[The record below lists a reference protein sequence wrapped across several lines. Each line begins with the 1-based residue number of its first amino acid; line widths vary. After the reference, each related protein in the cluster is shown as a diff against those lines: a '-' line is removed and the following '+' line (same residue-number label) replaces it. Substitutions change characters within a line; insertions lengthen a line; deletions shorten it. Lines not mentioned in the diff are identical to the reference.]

1 MKKILKDA
9 PWPDL
14 IIIGLTVI
22 LTILMIKQWKELKD
36 LEIIE
41 SR

>member
-1 MKKILKDA
+1 MNKKLSNA

-22 LTILMIKQWKELKD
+22 LITLMIKQ
-36 LEIIE
+36 
-41 SR
+41 